1 MASML
6 GPAAIYSIFV
16 KKIGEYMNSHKPTL
30 SFLGKIHN
38 QIWRQ
43 FLSKSGEY
51 MNPRQPSISFL
62 GDLKAKLIWT

>member
-1 MASML
+1 ML

-38 QIWRQ
+38 QI
-43 FLSKSGEY
+43 
-51 MNPRQPSISFL
+51 
-62 GDLKAKLIWT
+62 